1 MSKPITYPDKSLS
14 RFKELGVTGN
24 IKAKVISMDEKFR
37 TNDTAKGKAGS
48 FYKTAIILKDNTGT
62 IGFDRWIPISEL
74 PFKLND
80 LISIN
85 EVHSVHDDYNDTWQ
99 IKSCS
104 KSEVTIHTDE
114 SEFIAEAEKI
124 ADEHVVVAIGS
135 PLTSKS
141 IGTVELG
148 TYSKEKGAGT
158 ITVDMPFNPKAIES
172 EFEYYPEWDIPTL
185 RKKHA
190 KEPQGII
197 RGHIEN
203 LIEGK
208 KLQDMVSELIRVFHL
223 LLKLLEGMKK

>member
-124 ADEHVVVAIGS
+124 ADEHVAVAIAS

-141 IGTVELG
+141 IGTVE
-148 TYSKEKGAGT
+148 
-158 ITVDMPFNPKAIES
+158 VVMPPPVKN
-172 EFEYYPEWDIPTL
+172 PEWPFFPGMTIFEL
-185 RKKHA
+185 RAIHI
-190 KEPQGII
+190 KEPVGAI

-203 LIEGK
+203 IIMWREDK
-208 KLQDMVSELIRVFHL
+208 DQRNQII
-223 LLKLLEGMKK
+223 KLLEGMKK